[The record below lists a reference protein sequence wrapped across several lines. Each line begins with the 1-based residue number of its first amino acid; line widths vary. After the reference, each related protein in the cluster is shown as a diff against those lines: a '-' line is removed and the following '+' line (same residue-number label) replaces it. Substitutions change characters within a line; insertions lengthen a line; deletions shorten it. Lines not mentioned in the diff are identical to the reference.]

1 MHRRPSGT
9 AARSLPG
16 SHNQIKIGAIIMHRR
31 PSGMAAPSLP
41 GSHNQIKI
49 GRAIV
54 VFGRMAP
61 SLPETSISS
70 VTNSPIEEGS
80 IGSSTNDG
88 SLMRDGSSTNGNSMH
103 DGSSMRDGSSTS
115 DGSSMRGNS
124 MRDGSSTND
133 GSSMRGGSSLNGLAD
148 LDLEGDASNYQAV
161 IGA

>member
-1 MHRRPSGT
+1 MV
-9 AARSLPG
+9 
-16 SHNQIKIGAIIMHRR
+16 
-31 PSGMAAPSLP
+31 APSLL

-80 IGSSTNDG
+80 IGSST
-88 SLMRDGSSTNGNSMH
+88 
-103 DGSSMRDGSSTS
+103 S
-115 DGSSMRGNS
+115 DGSS

-148 LDLEGDASNYQAV
+148 LDLEGNASNYQAV
-161 IGA
+161 IDALRTKLGRRAGRCAAVRLPARDICASPRCPRPTLGKRFSTRSSTMCATAAFNRA